1 MSFLFENFH
10 LDFILQYLPQN
21 SFFQNKIVEFFILV
35 LFWILVSRIFQIIVE
50 RIIVKITVKTKTDLD
65 DKILKAVD
73 KPLFFIL
80 ASLGF
85 LIGLEYINASK
96 NFVMLVYTLIIIALG
111 LAALRIINLLV
122 SELFNKT
129 SLKTDKEDP
138 LISLLTK
145 MISVAGWIILGLFIL
160 TIWGVQIGPFLAGV
174 GVAGLAISFALQKSL
189 EDIFGGIALTLDK
202 NFKIGDPIQ
211 LDDGTSGKVKDIGLR
226 STKILNWDGETV
238 IVPNSKLASM
248 KFTNF
253 KLPTPQVRGKISFGV
268 AYGSNVEKVKKIALK
283 VAESHEKV
291 LEEPSPFIIFDKMN
305 DSSIDFTLYFYVKT
319 VDDRFSTTHD
329 LIQKLYLELGKNGIE
344 IPFPTRTVY
353 LKK

>member
-1 MSFLFENFH
+1 MFENLH

-21 SFFQNKIVEFFILV
+21 SFFQNKFVEFFVLV

-50 RIIVKITVKTKTDLD
+50 KIIVKITVKTKTDLD
-65 DKILKAVD
+65 DKILNAID

-80 ASLGF
+80 AMFGF

-96 NFVMLVYTLIIIALG
+96 NFVLIIYTLIIIALG
-111 LAALRIINLLV
+111 LAVLRVINLLV
-122 SELFNKT
+122 SELFSKT
-129 SLKTDKEDP
+129 SLKKDKEDP

-174 GVAGLAISFALQKSL
+174 GVAGLAVSFALQKSL

-202 NFKIGDPIQ
+202 NFKIGDPIE

-238 IVPNSKLASM
+238 IVPNSKLAGM

-253 KLPTPQVRGKISFGV
+253 KLPTPQVRGKIPFGV
-268 AYGSNVEKVKKIALK
+268 AYGSDVEKVKKIALK
-283 VAESHEKV
+283 VAKSHEKV
-291 LEEPSPFIIFDKMN
+291 LEDPEPFIIFDKMN

-319 VDDRFSTTHD
+319 VDDRFSTTHE

-344 IPFPTRTVY
+344 IPYPTRTVY